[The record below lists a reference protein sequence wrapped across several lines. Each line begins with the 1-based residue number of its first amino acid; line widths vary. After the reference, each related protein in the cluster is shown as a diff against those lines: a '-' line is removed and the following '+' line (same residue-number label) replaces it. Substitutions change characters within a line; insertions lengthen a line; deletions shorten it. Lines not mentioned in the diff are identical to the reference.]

1 MKLVRARVTNFKS
14 IDDSGWVDIDEV
26 TSMVGKNESGK
37 TAFLGALK
45 RLNPV
50 DNDQEFE
57 LKDYPRKGYVKYRR
71 VHEATP
77 QDAITAVFT
86 LSADE
91 KAELASHMGKDVLLS
106 QTVTVFKN
114 YKNQFRWEFEMDEH
128 AMVQHILSDSELPP
142 EIQEHAGAAQTINS
156 LIGVLEALDVKPVA
170 VGRLITNLYKQFSQQ
185 SARQKVEEFLH
196 SALPKF
202 VYFDEYSTMRGRI
215 SIQDIC
221 RRVEAGEEVDESDR
235 TFMSLLALV
244 GADPLDLAS
253 ETNYEYLKAELES
266 ASISISDE
274 MFQYWAQNKQLRV
287 EFDLSPADPNDIPPL
302 NEGTILHVRIWNNR
316 HRVSVPFDD
325 RSKGFVWFFSFLTY
339 FSRIE
344 EQEKCD
350 LVLLLD
356 EPGLNLHALAQ
367 ADFLRFIDER
377 LAPKHQVVY
386 TTHSPFMINLNHLDR
401 IRTVQDVDDRGT
413 VISADTLSNDQ
424 ETIFPLQVALG
435 HNLANTLF
443 LAPHCL
449 MVNSPSDLIYLQV
462 LGEMCA
468 SNGYQR
474 LDPRW
479 VVIPVGGADNLPT
492 FVSLLGENYVS
503 VAVLMDVTPKSKEK
517 LEHINRNSVIQ
528 RDNPVKWVEV
538 QKIRTAGIED
548 IFDAQF
554 YLSIVNEAYADELP
568 ERLSMKAISAK
579 DPRIAER
586 ISAYFKQHDIADG
599 VFDSYRPASYLLK
612 NHAFLR
618 SQISDETI
626 ERAVSMFQR
635 VNGLLPSDG
644 AFSDMMASAMSNG
657 NGHAADDDPRATLN
671 GKKRLAPVFMP

>member
-1 MKLVRARVTNFKS
+1 MKLVRARVTDFKS
-14 IDDSGWVDIDEV
+14 IDDSGWVDIDSV

-50 DNDQEFE
+50 DGTQGFE

-71 VHEATP
+71 QHKSDPATV
-77 QDAITAVFT
+77 ITAVLK
-86 LSADE
+86 LSDQE
-91 KAELASHMGKDVLLS
+91 REELAARVGAGVLLS
-106 QTVTVFKN
+106 EEIVVSKN
-114 YKNQFRWEFEMDEH
+114 YKNVFTWEFEMDEG
-128 AMVQHILSDSELPP
+128 AMVQHLLRSAELPP
-142 EIQEHAGAAQTINS
+142 EITNHAGNARSTSELLNT
-156 LIGVLEALDVKPVA
+156 LEALDVKPVA
-170 VGRLITNLYKQFSQQ
+170 VGRLITSLYGKFREKSAKQT
-185 SARQKVEEFLH
+185 VEELLH
-196 SALPKF
+196 SMLPKF

-221 RRVEAGEEVDESDR
+221 RRAEAGEAIDESDR
-235 TFMSLLALV
+235 TFMSLLTLV
-244 GADPLDLAS
+244 GADLDDLQS
-253 ETNYEYLKAELES
+253 QMNYEYLKAELES

-274 MFQYWAQNKQLRV
+274 MFEYWVQNKQLRV
-287 EFDLSPADPNDIPPL
+287 EFDLSPANPADPPPL

-344 EQEKCD
+344 EEEDCD

-377 LAPKHQVVY
+377 LASKHQVIY
-386 TTHSPFMINLNHLDR
+386 TTHSPFMINLNHLHR

-449 MVNSPSDLIYLQV
+449 MVNSAADLIYLQI
-462 LGEMCA
+462 LGEICA
-468 SNGYQR
+468 AKGYQR

-479 VVIPVGGADNLPT
+479 VVIPVGGADNLPM

-503 VAVLMDVTPKSKEK
+503 VAVLMDVTPKNKAK
-517 LEHINRNSVIQ
+517 LDMINHNNVIQ
-528 RDNPVKWVEV
+528 RNNPVKWVEV
-538 QKIRTAGIED
+538 QKVRTADIED
-548 IFDAQF
+548 IFDSAF
-554 YLSIVNEAYADELP
+554 YLRLVNEAYAGELQ
-568 ERLSMKAISAK
+568 ETVSMKAISAK
-579 DPRIAER
+579 EPRIARRLE
-586 ISAYFKQHDIADG
+586 AHFEAEGIAG
-599 VFDSYRPASYLLK
+599 GQFDPYKPAAWLLEH
-612 NHAFLR
+612 HAHLR
-618 SQISDETI
+618 NEISDEVI
-626 ERAVSMFQR
+626 ERAMSMFQR
-635 VNGLLPSDG
+635 VNSLLPHDG
-644 AFSDMMASAMSNG
+644 FNSMMAAHDAKGSANG
-657 NGHAADDDPRATLN
+657 SHGAAKNGR
-671 GKKRLAPVFMP
+671 KRLAPSFTI